1 MKERHDAVALGQHT
15 RNSEL
20 CQVQE
25 VVLMKTED
33 PAVQGGDAERDPT
46 LRKLRDLDRTVAVAA
61 DDIRGRMV
69 KDKDGHD
76 LGTIDG
82 LLVDA
87 VGQKVRFMEVA
98 TGGILGLGETKSLIP
113 VEAITRVTD
122 DEVHISH
129 TLEHVAGAPAYDPKL
144 VKEDS
149 AYLSSL
155 YPYYGYEGD
164 PGGEVPMLVG
174 YPYAAG

>member
-1 MKERHDAVALGQHT
+1 MNERHDAVALGQHT
-15 RNSEL
+15 DDREL

-25 VVLMKTED
+25 VVLMNTEN
-33 PAVQGGDAERDPT
+33 PAVRGDDALVNPM
-46 LRKLRDLDRTVAVAA
+46 LKKLQDLDRTVATPAE
-61 DDIRGRMV
+61 DIRGRMV

-87 VGQKVRFMEVA
+87 VGQKVRLMEVA
-98 TGGILGLGETKSLIP
+98 TGGILGLGQTKSLIP

-122 DEVHISH
+122 DEVYISH
-129 TLEHVAGAPAYDPKL
+129 TREHVAGAPAYDPKL

-149 AYLSSL
+149 TYLSSL
-155 YPYYGYEGD
+155 YPYYGYEGGE
-164 PGGEVPMLVG
+164 GGGVPLVIG
-174 YPYAAG
+174 YPDGAG

>member
-1 MKERHDAVALGQHT
+1 MT
-15 RNSEL
+15 RSRPDGTLEAGEL

-25 VVLMKTED
+25 VMLMKTENR
-33 PAVQGGDAERDPT
+33 AAKGGDALVNPT
-46 LRKLRDLDRTVAVAA
+46 LRKLQDLDRTVAIP
-61 DDIRGRMV
+61 DEDIRGRMV

-87 VGQKVRFMEVA
+87 VGQKVRVMEVA

-129 TLEHVAGAPAYDPKL
+129 TREHVAGAPAYDPKL
-144 VKEDS
+144 VREDS
-149 AYLSSL
+149 AYITGL